1 MLAEDFKRHY
11 DEERTLGHA
20 LVARASEKSNIIRQ
34 RLAVVAEELRQAAAT
49 AGNGSEGLLKLASQF
64 EHNSK
69 PGDQT

>member
-1 MLAEDFKRHY
+1 MYMEDFKRHY

-20 LVARASEKSNIIRQ
+20 LIARASEKSTIIRQ

-64 EHNSK
+64 ERNSK
-69 PGDQT
+69 PGDHA